1 MKKILGRTLI
11 IIIILIVGLG
21 YWYYFNPYSDGERKG
36 TLIKFTRKGNVF
48 KTYEGE
54 LWLSCRQ
61 MMNPEKFFFSV
72 TDERLADSLMKLQDE
87 CLTITYRQYRRSLA
101 WRGDSKYIVTGY
113 QRITD
118 QRTN

>member
-1 MKKILGRTLI
+1 MRKILGKALI
-11 IIIILIVGLG
+11 IIIILIIGLG

-61 MMNPEKFFFSV
+61 MMNPEKFYFSV
-72 TDERLADSLMKLQDE
+72 TDEVLADSLMKLQDE
-87 CLTITYRQYRRSLA
+87 CLAVTYRQYRRGLA
-101 WRGDSKYIVTGY
+101 WRGDSKYIVTAY
-113 QRITD
+113 QRIIP
-118 QRTN
+118 